1 MKLIITDLETLPCR
15 VDGEYKLIG
24 PGRPFRH
31 CVGCFGCWIKTP
43 GVCVIHDGCELT
55 GRDLSK
61 CSELI
66 LVSRCVY
73 GCTSPFV
80 KNVLDRAISYIHPY
94 FAVRGG
100 EMHHRRRYENRLTVS
115 AYFYGPDI
123 TEAERATG
131 ERIVQANAV
140 NYDGGAWPVRFF
152 QGPEELE
159 GVTL

>member
-100 EMHHRRRYENRLTVS
+100 EMHHRRRYENRLTS
-115 AYFYGPDI
+115 RHISTARISPRLSGPRQRGLCRQ
-123 TEAERATG
+123 TRSTMTAARG
-131 ERIVQANAV
+131 R
-140 NYDGGAWPVRFF
+140 
-152 QGPEELE
+152 
-159 GVTL
+159 

>member
-1 MKLIITDLETLPCR
+1 MKLIITDLEVLPCR
-15 VDGEYKLIG
+15 VDGEYNLIG
-24 PGRPFRH
+24 PGRAVRH

-43 GVCVIHDGCELT
+43 GVCVIHDGYELT

-61 CSELI
+61 CSELVI
-66 LVSRCVY
+66 VSRCVY
-73 GCTSPFV
+73 GSASPFV

-100 EMHHRRRYENRLTVS
+100 EMHHKRRYDNKLSVS

-123 TEAERATG
+123 TAAERATA
-131 ERIVQANAV
+131 ERLIQANAV
-140 NYDGGAWPVRFF
+140 NYDGSAGPVRFF
-152 QGPEELE
+152 HSPEELE